1 MGRGRGRGEP
11 ALKRIPFRSPT
22 QKNEIH
28 KLQSIQSIQSRQLLF
43 YGKNLNSNTLSV
55 SLQAPHPSKP
65 STHLHTPAHT
75 TKHKKMEDIKSTAIE
90 MFLQMSDIVEKTNK
104 FHTEDIDKFA
114 ASAVSAKRINPLV
127 KKIYDLETLIMKF
140 RSDVRRVVLSAA
152 AAPASAAAT
161 AEAAEVEDPQPSAAP
176 EVKEPKKTGGGA
188 GAGAGAGA
196 AAAAATEVAPVV
208 KKGKNKKEEPAAAAA
223 AAAAPAP
230 SPAAAPA
237 ATDAD
242 ATKPKR
248 GRPKKP
254 ATAAAAAE
262 AEDSSTEEEEAA
274 AAETEAD
281 TKAPL
286 HVRRKK
292 IPKAIRMHVW
302 NLHIGSHKGEDRCM
316 CCKEK
321 KIDLSNFHCGHVIA
335 ESKGGDLT
343 IKNLRPICAACNSA
357 MGTRSMNEFTREF
370 FGWEV

>member
-1 MGRGRGRGEP
+1 
-11 ALKRIPFRSPT
+11 
-22 QKNEIH
+22 
-28 KLQSIQSIQSRQLLF
+28 
-43 YGKNLNSNTLSV
+43 
-55 SLQAPHPSKP
+55 
-65 STHLHTPAHT
+65 
-75 TKHKKMEDIKSTAIE
+75 MEDIKSTAIE

-140 RSDVRRVVLSAA
+140 RSDVRRAVLSAAA
-152 AAPASAAAT
+152 AAPASAAVA

-196 AAAAATEVAPVV
+196 TAAAAAAAATEVAPVV

-223 AAAAPAP
+223 APAPAP
-230 SPAAAPA
+230 APAAAA
-237 ATDAD
+237 AAEPD

-254 ATAAAAAE
+254 AAAAE

>member
-1 MGRGRGRGEP
+1 
-11 ALKRIPFRSPT
+11 
-22 QKNEIH
+22 
-28 KLQSIQSIQSRQLLF
+28 
-43 YGKNLNSNTLSV
+43 
-55 SLQAPHPSKP
+55 
-65 STHLHTPAHT
+65 
-75 TKHKKMEDIKSTAIE
+75 MEDIKSTAVE

-114 ASAVSAKRINPLV
+114 ASAVSAKRVNPLV

-152 AAPASAAAT
+152 AVPAAASAAA
-161 AEAAEVEDPQPSAAP
+161 AAETEDPQPSAAP
-176 EVKEPKKTGGGA
+176 LSVPEVKETKKTGGGA
-188 GAGAGAGA
+188 GAGAGAGGGAAAASA
-196 AAAAATEVAPVV
+196 AAAAETVAPVV
-208 KKGKNKKEEPAAAAA
+208 KKGKNKKEEPVAPV

-230 SPAAAPA
+230 AAAPA
-237 ATDAD
+237 AAAPAAAEAD

-248 GRPKKP
+248 GRPKKA
-254 ATAAAAAE
+254 ATAAAAAD